1 MQQPEQPART
11 ASALRSIEARV
22 TGQQHGPIARLIS
35 PNDLGERLKPFIFLD
50 FFNAEIEPGFGFGMH
65 PHSGIATLTWQP
77 GTDVRYQDTT
87 GKNGVLKAGGL
98 EWMNAG
104 GGAWHQG
111 SLLGHGRVTG
121 FQLWVPMPP
130 GIEDGPSF
138 GQYVAPD
145 EVPSV
150 QIPGGAI
157 KVLLG
162 SMNVG
167 DTVQKSPINSHH
179 AMDYFVVRLEAGA
192 VWRYS
197 PPQAHDVAWA
207 FAFEGAA
214 ILQGEPSR
222 NELLVLGNSGAIEI
236 EAAGEPAR
244 VLVGTA
250 KRYVYPLVVGASSV
264 HSNVNSLAR
273 GADRIQA
280 LRGEL
285 ETQGLLGVTARDQ
298 TPVASSK

>member
-1 MQQPEQPART
+1 MHHQGNLAPG

-22 TGQQHGPIARLIS
+22 AGQQHGPIARLIS
-35 PNDLGERLKPFIFLD
+35 PGDLGERLKPFIFLD

-77 GTDVRYQDTT
+77 GSDVRYRDTT

-145 EVPSV
+145 QVPDV
-150 QIPGGAI
+150 QILGGSI
-157 KVLLG
+157 TVLLG
-162 SMNVG
+162 SVHDSG
-167 DTVQKSPINSHH
+167 VTRQSLITSHH
-179 AMDYFVVRLEAGA
+179 DMDYFVLTLEAGA
-192 VWRYS
+192 VWRYV
-197 PPQAHDVAWA
+197 PPTAHDVAWA
-207 FAFEGAA
+207 FAFEGNP
-214 ILQGEPSR
+214 IIQGERS
-222 NELLVLGNSGAIEI
+222 LDDLVVFGESGAIEI
-236 EAAGEPAR
+236 KAAGASAKI
-244 VLVGTA
+244 LIGTA
-250 KRYVYPLVVGASSV
+250 KRYSHPLVLGPSSV
-264 HSNVNSLAR
+264 HSNANSLA
-273 GADRIQA
+273 GGTQRIQA
-280 LRGEL
+280 LRAEL
-285 ETQGLLGVTARDQ
+285 VAQGLL
-298 TPVASSK
+298 